1 MLVYAEKT
9 FQLDKK
15 LKGSESTLREHLQV
29 IETQTGITPEELHNP
44 EPSPAVAYL
53 LGWFFELAMSRQ
65 SGMSLN
71 PISYVEIEAW
81 NRLFSRHLEQWEI
94 RAIKQLDMIYLNV
107 QQTE

>member
-1 MLVYAEKT
+1 MYAEKT

-15 LKGSESTLREHLQV
+15 LKGSESTLREHLQA

-71 PISYVEIEAW
+71 PISYAEIEAW

-94 RAIKQLDMIYLNV
+94 RTIKQLDMIYLNV